1 MGKWKFHSMTLR
13 GLQGQKV
20 SLSVP
25 FQNPWTMFNFC
36 KKRVNFGDCVDPG
49 FVQVLVLL
57 PGSKAFQGFSLSRS
71 HFTEPEC
78 WGWLSHITSARVHP
92 STAQSDPSLPHLLT
106 LLLCCYLVTKSCLTL
121 CNHMDCRP
129 LSSSVYGI
137 SQARILEQSHFLL
150 LGILLTQGSNLHL
163 LHCQVDSFSEPP
175 RKPLTF
181 PYLGV
186 LRRKLNRIWLS
197 SIQGTQGIILKHCTQ
212 LTLHHIACLNYLDN
226 TGWGG
231 RLLMDRCDTCLVRDG
246 WIPKATGTTP
256 NLELIMLAFWQVG
269 GSHAVFLPQW
279 NKLKKKKKLLG

>member
-1 MGKWKFHSMTLR
+1 MK
-13 GLQGQKV
+13 QIPV
-20 SLSVP
+20 SEAICLLYLVP
-25 FQNPWTMFNFC
+25 KNFNLLNRNYF
-36 KKRVNFGDCVDPG
+36 
-49 FVQVLVLL
+49 VLVI
-57 PGSKAFQGFSLSRS
+57 QR
-71 HFTEPEC
+71 
-78 WGWLSHITSARVHP
+78 
-92 STAQSDPSLPHLLT
+92 
-106 LLLCCYLVTKSCLTL
+106 
-121 CNHMDCRP
+121 
-129 LSSSVYGI
+129 I

-246 WIPKATGTTP
+246 
-256 NLELIMLAFWQVG
+256 
-269 GSHAVFLPQW
+269 
-279 NKLKKKKKLLG
+279 

>member
-1 MGKWKFHSMTLR
+1 M
-13 GLQGQKV
+13 
-20 SLSVP
+20 
-25 FQNPWTMFNFC
+25 
-36 KKRVNFGDCVDPG
+36 
-49 FVQVLVLL
+49 
-57 PGSKAFQGFSLSRS
+57 
-71 HFTEPEC
+71 
-78 WGWLSHITSARVHP
+78 
-92 STAQSDPSLPHLLT
+92 

-137 SQARILEQSHFLL
+137 SQARILERNHFLL
-150 LGILLTQGSNLHL
+150 LRLFLTQGSNLHL
-163 LHCQVDSFSEPP
+163 LRCQADSSTEPA

-197 SIQGTQGIILKHCTQ
+197 SIQSTQGIILKHCTQ

-231 RLLMDRCDTCLVRDG
+231 RLPMDRCDTCLVRDG
-246 WIPKATGTTP
+246 WIPEANGTTLH
-256 NLELIMLAFWQVG
+256 LELIMLAFWQVG

-279 NKLKKKKKLLG
+279 NKTKKKKLLG